1 MATIDSNIALGVKPV
16 QVENPMN
23 QYAAL
28 SQIQNAQNQN
38 ALAQYQL
45 SSAQRAEEGQNALSG
60 AYRKAYNSE
69 TGKVDNTLLR
79 QEIANSGHGYL
90 LPKVEA
96 GILTQQK
103 DEATLNKTIADTDK
117 IKYEQ
122 KMKQYDRAISH
133 IGSLNTPQEAI
144 ASIDSSLAKGDIDQ
158 NKADMLKQ
166 SLAQAG
172 ANFLGW
178 KKNILMGSM
187 DAKDQLHQDYQNTMA
202 KIAGGNLA
210 VNQSRLGIEQ
220 NKANREQT
228 MGTIPAGYR
237 LSKDG
242 TTLEAMPGGPTTVAL
257 PPKEI
262 QKRETL
268 FPQAQQ
274 SVKTVSNTMSV
285 IGQTIDSLLANET
298 GIDRITGL
306 ISGNTPAIS
315 DSARKAKAEVEQL
328 KNLAFVQ
335 GITELRAA
343 SKTGAGVG
351 NVTNREG
358 DRFENLKASLDRAQS
373 KEDFIAALKKLK
385 QQAEITSQYTNEAFN
400 ETYDYRNNA
409 GATQPA
415 PSNPIAPAPSGTKKP
430 SLDDIF
436 KPKPKP

>member
-1 MATIDSNIALGVKPV
+1 MATIDSNIALGIKPV

-45 SSAQRAEEGQNALSG
+45 SSAQRAEEGQNALS
-60 AYRKAYNSE
+60 KAYQKSYNAE

-117 IKYEQ
+117 TKYEQ

-172 ANFLGW
+172 PNFLGW

-210 VNQSRLGIEQ
+210 VNQGNLNLANQKFKFETNPETQAEMAGKKAAAAVYGKAGAEATIALPGAISTGQEAIRKIDAMIGSPEVKDANGKVIVPATKPHAGFEQAVGMGIPGLKYIPGSSVADFMARLEEVQGGAFLQAFNTLKGGGSITETEGTKATKAISRMSTAQSEGEFKTAAREFQDVIRTGIE
-220 NKANREQT
+220 R
-228 MGTIPAGYR
+228 
-237 LSKDG
+237 
-242 TTLEAMPGGPTTVAL
+242 
-257 PPKEI
+257 
-262 QKRETL
+262 
-268 FPQAQQ
+268 
-274 SVKTVSNTMSV
+274 
-285 IGQTIDSLLANET
+285 
-298 GIDRITGL
+298 
-306 ISGNTPAIS
+306 
-315 DSARKAKAEVEQL
+315 AK
-328 KNLAFVQ
+328 
-335 GITELRAA
+335 I
-343 SKTGAGVG
+343 
-351 NVTNREG
+351 
-358 DRFENLKASLDRAQS
+358 KASVGGA
-373 KEDFIAALKKLK
+373 
-385 QQAEITSQYTNEAFN
+385 
-400 ETYDYRNNA
+400 NNMA
-409 GATQPA
+409 A
-415 PSNPIAPAPSGTKKP
+415 PSSPNIDALLEKYK
-430 SLDDIF
+430 
-436 KPKPKP
+436 